1 MLPPAFENI
10 RWKVYIVFGV
20 FHLAM
25 LIHVFFLSPETAQK
39 PLEEVEEIVNDTA
52 SRSIKYI
59 GTPA

>member
-52 SRSIKYI
+52 SRSIK
-59 GTPA
+59 